1 MLGLVAALL
10 LPAGEASA
18 LGKVKCDVSGQPAVA
33 VGSYDPIV
41 NHNSPGP
48 SMHEHQF
55 FGNIAWHSL
64 ANPNAAN
71 YADLVGKANNC
82 RNVLG
87 LSYSADSAGLLDP
100 HPALR
105 LRRQGRTA
113 RAGAAV
119 HRLLPQRVG
128 TRSARRSRSRPTP
141 ASSAPL
147 QLVVRDEVRRPRP
160 RPSRASPTAPAC
172 RASRA

>member
-1 MLGLVAALL
+1 MIHATPPSTTPTRRLLLPVAIVLGLLVALL

-71 YADLVGKANNC
+71 YADLVGKATNC

-87 LSYSADSAGLLDP
+87 LSYSADSAGYWTP
-100 HPALR
+100 TLR
-105 LRRQGRTA
+105 YVSGARPDSSCRRSSSPPTTA
-113 RAGAAV
+113 A
-119 HRLLPQRVG
+119 HRV
-128 TRSARRSRSRPTP
+128 TRSARRSRSRLTP
-141 ASSAPL
+141 ASSAPGTTG
-147 QLVVRDEVRRPRP
+147 
-160 RPSRASPTAPAC
+160 RAA
-172 RASRA
+172 